1 VVARGEICGLE
12 EGRVVESSVNIRPG
26 VRVLA
31 LFPHMNYKPW
41 FALAEFV
48 DNAVQSYL
56 DRQLELEF
64 IEGEGFQLRV
74 DIEIRQAQGFIRV
87 RDNAAG
93 IFGDDFDR
101 AFVTASPPPDASGL
115 SQFGV
120 GLKSA
125 SAWFGRYLC
134 VESTAL
140 GESVKRELILDYPKI
155 VEDEI
160 DEISIVETAA
170 RPEEHGTVL
179 TLTGIH
185 DMPQATA
192 ITKIKSHLTSIYRH
206 FLVSGQ
212 LHLTYNGESLSFE
225 PPKVL
230 SAAPAWEPAA
240 DPVVWQKEV
249 CFELSV
255 GKRVRGR
262 AGIRKKGS
270 RKLAGFALFRHN
282 RLVTGS
288 GEDTYRPEEIFRQA
302 GGFVYQRLF
311 GELHLDDFDVTHTKD
326 GFRLEEHEEE
336 LIRLLELALDE
347 GPISLIRQSLEY
359 RATADVAEVQ
369 PAAEKAV
376 DAVGR
381 SLVEGERNLEQLPSS
396 PEAKPPEL
404 PARPNMELTSRDFD
418 LSVDDVDWRVKI
430 DIAIDETSTEWIQV
444 VDRVGKKSG
453 RLHLHLRMNLGSPF
467 AVQFLRDAS
476 TDIEV
481 FLRLA
486 VAVGLAEI
494 TAGREGVE
502 GAQLVR
508 QHANQLL
515 AGPLASP
522 PKPGA

>member
-1 VVARGEICGLE
+1 
-12 EGRVVESSVNIRPG
+12 
-26 VRVLA
+26 
-31 LFPHMNYKPW
+31 MNYKPW

-56 DRQLELEF
+56 DCQLELEF
-64 IEGEGFQLRV
+64 SEGEDFQLRV
-74 DIEIRQAQGFIRV
+74 DIEIRQNDGFIRV
-87 RDNAAG
+87 ADNAAG
-93 IFGDDFDR
+93 IFEEDYDR
-101 AFVTASPPPDASGL
+101 AFVTASPPPNASGL

-140 GESVKRELILDYPKI
+140 GELVRRELNLDYQKI
-155 VEDEI
+155 VEEEI
-160 DEISIVETAA
+160 DEISINETGA

-185 DMPQATA
+185 DMPQAGA

-206 FLVSGQ
+206 FLISGQ
-212 LHLTYNGESLSFE
+212 LHLTYNGESLAFE

-230 SAAPAWEPAA
+230 SAVPAWEPMAA
-240 DPVVWQKEV
+240 PFVWQKEIG
-249 CFELSV
+249 FELSC
-255 GKRVRGR
+255 GKRVRGT
-262 AGIRKKGS
+262 AGIRAKGS

-336 LIRLLELALDE
+336 LIHLLELALDD
-347 GPISLIRQSLEY
+347 GPICLIRQSLEY
-359 RATADVAEVQ
+359 RVTADAAEVK

-396 PEAKPPEL
+396 PAAKPPEL
-404 PARPNMELTSRDFD
+404 PAPPNMELISQDFD

-430 DIAIDETSTEWIQV
+430 DIAIDESSTEWIQV
-444 VDRVGKKSG
+444 VDRVGRVSG

-481 FLRLA
+481 FLRVA
-486 VAVGLAEI
+486 VAMGLAEV
-494 TAGREGVE
+494 TAGRKGVD
-502 GAQLVR
+502 GAQLIR
-508 QHANQLL
+508 QHTNQLL

-522 PKPGA
+522 PKQPLDGSKTLPFGSAETLASLETGS

>member
-1 VVARGEICGLE
+1 MEQRELE
-12 EGRVVESSVNIRPG
+12 EGRFLENSVNIRPG
-26 VRVLA
+26 VGVLA

-56 DRQLELEF
+56 ESQLELEF
-64 IEGEGFQLRV
+64 SEGEDFQLKV
-74 DIEIRQAQGFIRV
+74 DIEIRQANSFIRV
-87 RDNAAG
+87 TDNAAG
-93 IFGDDFDR
+93 IRAEDYDR
-101 AFVTASPPPDASGL
+101 AFMTASPPPDASGL

-125 SAWFGRYLC
+125 SAWFGRNLS

-140 GESVKRELILDYPKI
+140 GESVRREVILDYPKI
-155 VEDEI
+155 VEEEI
-160 DEISIVETAA
+160 DEISIIETDA
-170 RPEEHGTVL
+170 RPEDHGTIL

-185 DMPQATA
+185 DMPQASA
-192 ITKIKSHLTSIYRH
+192 ISKIKSHLTSIYRH
-206 FLVSGQ
+206 FLVSRQ
-212 LHLTYNGESLSFE
+212 LHLTYNGESLAFE

-230 SAAPAWEPAA
+230 SAVPAWERTAHS
-240 DPVVWQKEV
+240 VVWQKDIS
-249 CFELSV
+249 FELSG
-255 GKRVRGR
+255 GKRVHGR
-262 AGIRKKGS
+262 AGIRDKGS

-311 GELHLDDFDVTHTKD
+311 GELHLDDFDVAHTKD
-326 GFRLEEHEEE
+326 GFRLAEHEEE
-336 LIRLLELALDE
+336 LIHLLELALDE
-347 GPISLIRQSLEY
+347 EPICLIRQSLEH
-359 RATADVAEVQ
+359 RVTADAAEVK
-369 PAAEKAV
+369 PAAEQAV
-376 DAVGR
+376 DAVGQ
-381 SLVEGERNLEQLPSS
+381 SLVEGERILEQLPSS
-396 PEAKPPEL
+396 PLEKPPEL
-404 PARPNMELTSRDFD
+404 PAPPNMELISRDFD

-430 DIAIDETSTEWIQV
+430 DIAIDETSAEWIQV
-444 VDRVGKKSG
+444 VDRVSKSSG

-476 TDIEV
+476 TDVEV

-486 VAVGLAEI
+486 VALGLAEI

-522 PKPGA
+522 PKPGP